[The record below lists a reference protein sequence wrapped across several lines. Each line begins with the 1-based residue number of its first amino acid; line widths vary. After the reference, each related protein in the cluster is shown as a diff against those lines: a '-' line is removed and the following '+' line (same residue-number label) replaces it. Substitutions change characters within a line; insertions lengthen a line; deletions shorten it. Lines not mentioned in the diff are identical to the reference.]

1 MQLDGDMSR
10 KPSPEEPH
18 ADRSAADRGR
28 PDEYPPNPPEEAS
41 TIHDERTGQQS
52 DNDPA
57 TGKVTSPPG
66 GDLP

>member
-1 MQLDGDMSR
+1 MAR
-10 KPSPEEPH
+10 TPTPEEPH

-28 PDEYPPNPPEEAS
+28 PDEYPPNPPGEDS

-57 TGKVTSPPG
+57 TGKVTSPP
-66 GDLP
+66 PENF

>member
-1 MQLDGDMSR
+1 MAR
-10 KPSPEEPH
+10 TPTPEDPH
-18 ADRSAADRGR
+18 ADRTPADRGR
-28 PDEYPPNPPEEAS
+28 PDEYPPELPSEAS
-41 TIHDERTGQQS
+41 TIHDEAVGQES